1 MVNQSLVALTNSVLG
16 HGKSTARGNYAYHC
30 PLCHHT
36 KPKLEVNLS
45 ENSKGENPWHC
56 WVCDKK
62 GKKLYQL
69 FRAVDVSSDK
79 MAELKA
85 IVKYVGKNTKVTVQ
99 DAVKLPKEYE
109 TFEDIKS
116 YNIEGRQALAYLK
129 SRGIQKDDILKY
141 SIGYC
146 ATGRYSK
153 MIIIPSFDASGTLNY
168 FTGRSF
174 EKEPFVKYR
183 NPSVSR
189 DIIPSFDASG
199 TLNYFTGRSFEREPF
214 VKYRNPSV
222 SRDIIPFELYINWNL
237 PLILCEGPFDA
248 LAIKRNAIP
257 LLGKNIQS
265 NLMKKIVTSSV
276 EKIYIALDKDAQ
288 KQALT
293 FCERLMNE
301 GKEVYLVD
309 LQDKDPGEM
318 GFNNFTKL
326 IQETYPITFSGLLE
340 KKLFL

>member
-1 MVNQSLVALTNSVLG
+1 
-16 HGKSTARGNYAYHC
+16 
-30 PLCHHT
+30 
-36 KPKLEVNLS
+36 
-45 ENSKGENPWHC
+45 
-56 WVCDKK
+56 
-62 GKKLYQL
+62 
-69 FRAVDVSSDK
+69 
-79 MAELKA
+79 
-85 IVKYVGKNTKVTVQ
+85 
-99 DAVKLPKEYE
+99 
-109 TFEDIKS
+109 
-116 YNIEGRQALAYLK
+116 
-129 SRGIQKDDILKY
+129 
-141 SIGYC
+141 
-146 ATGRYSK
+146 

-174 EKEPFVKYR
+174 EK
-183 NPSVSR
+183 
-189 DIIPSFDASG
+189 
-199 TLNYFTGRSFEREPF
+199 EPF

>member
-16 HGKSTARGNYAYHC
+16 TGKSTARGNRAYQC
-30 PLCHHT
+30 PYCNHH
-36 KPKLEVNLS
+36 KPKLEINFT
-45 ENSKGENPWHC
+45 ENKKGEHPWHC

-62 GKKLYQL
+62 GKKLYQV
-69 FRAVDVSSDK
+69 FKQVEASPEK

-85 IVKYVGKNTKVTVQ
+85 IVKYVGPDTDIRVETKVV
-99 DAVKLPKEYE
+99 LPKEFK
-109 TFEDIKS
+109 TFDTLTKVD
-116 YNIEGRQALAYLK
+116 IEGRQALAYLK
-129 SRGIQKDDILKY
+129 SRGITQNDILKY
-141 SIGYC
+141 NIGYC
-146 ATGRYSK
+146 AEGQYAK
-153 MIIIPSFDASGTLNY
+153 MVIIPSYDENGSLNY

-174 EKEPFVKYR
+174 EKDPY
-183 NPSVSR
+183 
-189 DIIPSFDASG
+189 
-199 TLNYFTGRSFEREPF
+199 

-222 SRDIIPFELYINWNL
+222 SRDIIPFELFINWDT
-237 PLILCEGPFDA
+237 PLVLCEGPFDA
-248 LAIKRNAIP
+248 LAIKRNVIP

-265 NLMKKIVTSSV
+265 KLMKKIVTSSV

-309 LQDKDPGEM
+309 MQDKDPGEM
-318 GFNNFTKL
+318 GFENFTKL
-326 IQETYPITFSGLLE
+326 IQETYPLTLSGLLE